1 MSGQNEPPT
10 LTREEMARYSR
21 HLILP
26 EVGVDGQRRLKEARV
41 LLVGAGGLGAPLGM
55 YLAAAGVGTIGI
67 VDFDVVD
74 HSNLQRQVI
83 HGTKDVGRK
92 KLDSA
97 RETIEDINPNVRV
110 EPHETR
116 LDASNA
122 LQILADYDV
131 VIDGTDNFPTR
142 YLVNDASVLLGKPNV
157 YGSIY
162 RFEGQLSLFGAPDGP
177 CYRCLY
183 PDPPPPGLVPS
194 CAEGGV
200 VGILPGIVGSLQ
212 AAEAIKWILDAGDLM
227 VGRLLV
233 FDALATRFTELRV
246 ERDPACPL
254 CGDAPT
260 IDGLIDY
267 DQFCGVPEPLDPSRE
282 VSPRELQAQL
292 AGAAPPF
299 LLDVRNPPEFEL
311 CRLDGATLVPLP
323 ELDARLDEVPRDRA
337 IVAYCKM
344 GGRSAQAVEIL
355 SRAGFERV
363 TNLAGGLDR
372 WTDEVDPE
380 LTRY

>member
-1 MSGQNEPPT
+1 VSGQNEPPT
-10 LTREEMARYSR
+10 LSPEEMARYSR

-26 EVGVDGQRRLKEARV
+26 EVGLDGQRRLKGARV

-55 YLAAAGVGTIGI
+55 YLAAAGVGTIGL

-116 LDASNA
+116 LDSSNA
-122 LQILADYDV
+122 LEILADYDV

-142 YLVNDASVLLGKPNV
+142 YLVNDACILLGKPNV

-162 RFEGQLSLFGAPDGP
+162 RFEGQLSLFGAPGGP

-212 AAEAIKWILDAGDLM
+212 AAEAIKWILGAGDLM
-227 VGRLLV
+227 VGRLVV

-246 ERDPACPL
+246 QRDPACPL

-292 AGAAPPF
+292 SGGAPPF
-299 LLDVRNPPEFEL
+299 LLDVRNPPEFAL
-311 CRLDGATLVPLP
+311 CRLDGAILVPLP
-323 ELDARLDEVPRDRA
+323 ELDARLHEIPRDRA

-372 WTDEVDPE
+372 WADEVDPE